1 LKEEK
6 GYMGAYAIRR
16 LLWIPV
22 TVILATI
29 VVFLLVRF
37 IPGDIIDT
45 IQAQMEANGGTGMID
60 RAAVEHT
67 LGLDVPVY
75 VQYGRWIRNI
85 VFHGDLGNSL
95 RTQLPITPLII
106 NRIPITFELGL
117 MGIIIG
123 LIISLPIGVYAAI
136 RQDTIPDYILRS
148 IAIILISV
156 PSFWIGT
163 LIVLYPSIWWGWTPP
178 MEFIPF
184 FKDPLGNLGMMIIP
198 ALVLGTGQT
207 GGTMRMTRTMML
219 EVLRQDY
226 IRTAWS
232 KGLSERIVVIRH
244 AIKNAFIPIV
254 TMVGGGI
261 PMLIGGSV
269 IIEQIFNLP
278 GMGRLMYDSLMARD
292 YPIVSAINLILA
304 TLVIATNLLVDL
316 TYGWLDPRIHYQ

>member
-1 LKEEK
+1 
-6 GYMGAYAIRR
+6 MGAYAIRR

-261 PMLIGGSV
+261 PMLVGGSV